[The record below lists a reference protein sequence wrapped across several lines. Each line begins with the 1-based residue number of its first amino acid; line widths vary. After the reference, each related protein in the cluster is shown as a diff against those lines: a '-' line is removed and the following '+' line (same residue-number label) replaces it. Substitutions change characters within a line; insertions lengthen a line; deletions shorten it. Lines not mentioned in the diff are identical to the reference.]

1 MLSSANDPIN
11 EVGNTPQVSWL
22 LCSHNFEP
30 ALRLALQSC
39 LDQTF
44 VDFELVFVANGDQ
57 HEEIANIV
65 RGWFVDDLRLRIF
78 STPICGLTFS
88 LNLGLHHARGDLIAR
103 MDADDIAEPDRLA
116 VQVSYMNQNPGILV
130 LGTAFKIIG
139 QDGQILRTT
148 FRPTSDAAIRR
159 ALVWKNPI
167 CHPSVMFRR
176 HEIRQAG
183 GYLGGLYAED
193 YDLWVR
199 IGSRLAPTFHN
210 LEYAGISYRATG
222 AEARGSFIAY
232 SSQAGTQIQRF
243 VMTGSLLWL
252 LGALSSWTKSMRVR
266 LHR

>member
-1 MLSSANDPIN
+1 MDSTAKFF
-11 EVGNTPQVSWL
+11 GNNREDTPQVSWL
-22 LCSHNFEP
+22 LCSHKIEP
-30 ALRLALQSC
+30 GLHMALQSC
-39 LDQTF
+39 LGQTF
-44 VDFELVFVANGDQ
+44 IDFEIIFVANGDQ
-57 HEEIANIV
+57 HKEIEKIV
-65 RGWFVDDLRLRIF
+65 REWFVDDLRLRIF
-78 STPICGLTFS
+78 STPIRGLTFS

-103 MDADDIAEPDRLA
+103 MDADDIAESDRLE
-116 VQVSYMNQNPGILV
+116 VQVSYMNQHSSILV
-130 LGTAFKIIG
+130 LGTAFKMIG

-148 FRPTSDAAIRR
+148 FRPTSDAEIRR
-159 ALVWKNPI
+159 ALVWRNPI

-199 IGSRLAPTFHN
+199 IARRPGPTFHN

-222 AEARGSFIAY
+222 AEARGSVIAY

-252 LGALSSWTKSMRVR
+252 LGALFSWIKALRAQLQR
-266 LHR
+266 